1 MIASWMLYALLVS
14 MLLAAAA
21 WMLEEVFRLR
31 GLAVRFLW
39 LGALLGTVAITAAAP
54 LRSRPPVVLQATQSS
69 DVAIPRERPAAEG
82 LAEGAAA
89 SLRALQVELDRGMD
103 SAAALGG
110 RAGTGLALGWIALSS
125 LMLAVTGATLLRSRR
140 ARRGWPVA
148 ELSGERVRVAPGVG
162 PAVLGIRR
170 PEVVVP
176 AWLLGASPQEQRLVV
191 IHEREHVRARDPLVL
206 LAGCVA
212 AAVMAWNPAAWWML
226 RRLRAAVELDCD
238 ARVLRHGVRPQE
250 YGAVLIDIAG
260 RGPGLS
266 MGAPALAGSPS
277 ILERRLRAMTMRLPR
292 YARLRASLF
301 GVVATAALA
310 SACETPLPTSAEIE
324 TMDVAAV
331 EARTGELA
339 LSGGGSTTYFVDG
352 KQVTAEEARALGG
365 DRIER
370 IEVTRGAMAASRAP
384 NSSGTIEIFTATA
397 TPSDS
402 SGRRTRYQA
411 TRDAAGATRVL
422 VSKLEPSVVTPTR
435 STRLSTGTPAA
446 EGTAATEGTRLRISG
461 QNSRLETTQATGGTS
476 RRVTVGGTGSFEGL
490 LLIDGVETPVSATT
504 NLDPDTIETIE
515 VLKGP
520 AAARAYSD
528 PRAAK
533 GVIRITTKR
542 GASTQ

>member
-14 MLLAAAA
+14 LLLAAAA
-21 WMLEEVFRLR
+21 WTLEEVFRLR
-31 GLAVRFLW
+31 GLAVRFVW

-54 LRSRPPVVLQATQSS
+54 LRTRPPVVLHATESS
-69 DVAIPRERPAAEG
+69 SVAAARERPVAEG
-82 LAEGAAA
+82 LAARAVA
-89 SLRALQVELDRGMD
+89 SLRALRVELNRGLD

-125 LMLAVTGATLLRSRR
+125 LMLAVTGATLLRSRH
-140 ARRGWPVA
+140 ARRRWPVA

-176 AWLLGASPQEQRLVV
+176 AWLLAASPQEQRLVV
-191 IHEREHVRARDPLVL
+191 IHEREHVRARDPLAL
-206 LAGCVA
+206 LVGSVA

-277 ILERRLRAMTMRLPR
+277 ILERRLRAMTMKLPR
-292 YARLRASLF
+292 YARLRANLF
-301 GVVATAALA
+301 GMLATAALA

-324 TMDVAAV
+324 KMDVTDV
-331 EARTGELA
+331 EARAGELA
-339 LSGGGSTTYFVDG
+339 LASGGSTTYIVDG

-370 IEVTRGAMAASRAP
+370 IEVTRAATAAP
-384 NSSGTIEIFTATA
+384 GTPTRSGKIEIFTVV
-397 TPSDS
+397 TPADS
-402 SGRRTRYQA
+402 SGRRTRYQSA
-411 TRDAAGATRVL
+411 VEAGEPSQVL
-422 VSKLEPSVVTPTR
+422 VNDLVPSVVTTTTATR
-435 STRLSTGTPAA
+435 VSTGTPAT
-446 EGTAATEGTRLRISG
+446 EGTAASEGTRVRIRG
-461 QNSRLETTQATGGTS
+461 QNSSLETTRATSGES
-476 RRVTVGGTGSFEGL
+476 HRVTVRGTGSFEGL
-490 LLIDGVETPVSATT
+490 LLIDGVETPASAMTT
-504 NLDPDTIETIE
+504 LDPHTIESID
-515 VLKGP
+515 VLKGD
-520 AAARAYSD
+520 AAVRAYSD
-528 PRAAK
+528 PRAAH
-533 GVIRITTKR
+533 GVIRVTTKR
-542 GASTQ
+542 GAQ

>member
-14 MLLAAAA
+14 LLLAAAA
-21 WMLEEVFRLR
+21 WTLEEVFRLR

-54 LRSRPPVVLQATQSS
+54 LRSRPPVVLQATQSA

-82 LAEGAAA
+82 LTERAAA
-89 SLRALQVELDRGMD
+89 SLRALRQELNRGLH

-125 LMLAVTGATLLRSRR
+125 LVLAVTAATLLRARR

-191 IHEREHVRARDPLVL
+191 IHEREHVRARDPQVL

-250 YGAVLIDIAG
+250 YGAVLIGIAG

-310 SACETPLPTSAEIE
+310 SACEAPLPTSAEIE
-324 TMDVAAV
+324 RMDVADV
-331 EARTGELA
+331 EARAGELA
-339 LSGGGSTTYFVDG
+339 LASGSTTYLVDG
-352 KQVTAEEARALGG
+352 KEVTAEEARALEG

-370 IEVTRGAMAASRAP
+370 IEVTRAATAAGTPTR
-384 NSSGTIEIFTATA
+384 SGKIEIFTIL

-402 SGRRTRYQA
+402 SGRRTRYQTTTEA
-411 TRDAAGATRVL
+411 TGPTRVL
-422 VSKLEPSVVTPTR
+422 VDEMVPSVVTT
-435 STRLSTGTPAA
+435 TTGTTGTRVA
-446 EGTAATEGTRLRISG
+446 EGTADSEGTRIRISG
-461 QNSRLETTQATGGTS
+461 QNSRLETTRATGGTS
-476 RRVTVGGTGSFEGL
+476 QRVTVRGTGSFEGL
-490 LLIDGVETPVSATT
+490 LLIDGVETPASAMS
-504 NLDPDTIETIE
+504 NLDPNTIESID
-515 VLKGP
+515 VLKGE

-528 PRAAK
+528 PRAAN

-542 GASTQ
+542 AAGTQ

>member
-14 MLLAAAA
+14 LLLAAAA
-21 WMLEEVFRLR
+21 WTLEEVFRLR
-31 GLAVRFLW
+31 GLAVRFVW

-69 DVAIPRERPAAEG
+69 DEAIPRERPAAEG
-82 LAEGAAA
+82 LTERAAA
-89 SLRALQVELDRGMD
+89 SLRAVRMELNRGLD
-103 SAAALGG
+103 AAAALGG
-110 RAGTGLALGWIALSS
+110 RAGTGLALGWITLSS
-125 LMLAVTGATLLRSRR
+125 LVLAITGATLLRSRR
-140 ARRGWPVA
+140 ARRRWPVA

-206 LAGCVA
+206 LVGCVA

-266 MGAPALAGSPS
+266 LGAPALAGSPS

-292 YARLRASLF
+292 YARLRASAL

-310 SACETPLPTSAEIE
+310 TACEAPLPSSAELE
-324 TMDVAAV
+324 TMDVAGV
-331 EARTGELA
+331 EARTTQLVA
-339 LSGGGSTTYFVDG
+339 PGSDDTIYMVDG
-352 KQVTAEEARALGG
+352 KQVTAAEAHALSA
-365 DRIER
+365 DRIMR
-370 IEVTRGAMAASRAP
+370 MEVNRMRAP
-384 NSSGTIEIFTATA
+384 SDGTQTIHIYTREGVASGLAPSVREPGTEPAGGPNRIHVNEMRP
-397 TPSDS
+397 TPTPGAGGGSPS
-402 SGRRTRYQA
+402 T
-411 TRDAAGATRVL
+411 GATSVRTADGGSRSGGTVRADTFNGL
-422 VSKLEPSVVTPTR
+422 LIVDGVVTPSSALR
-435 STRLSTGTPAA
+435 SLDH
-446 EGTAATEGTRLRISG
+446 
-461 QNSRLETTQATGGTS
+461 QNIAS
-476 RRVTVGGTGSFEGL
+476 V
-490 LLIDGVETPVSATT
+490 
-504 NLDPDTIETIE
+504 E
-515 VLKGP
+515 VLKAD
-520 AAARAYSD
+520 AATREYDD
-528 PRAAK
+528 PRAAH
-533 GVIRITTKR
+533 GVIRVTTKR

>member
-14 MLLAAAA
+14 LLVAAAA

-39 LGALLGTVAITAAAP
+39 LGALLGSVAITAAAP

-82 LAEGAAA
+82 LTERAAA
-89 SLRALQVELDRGMD
+89 SLRALRVELNRGLH

-140 ARRGWPVA
+140 ARRRWPVA

-176 AWLLGASPQEQRLVV
+176 AWLLGASPREQRLVV

-212 AAVMAWNPAAWWML
+212 AAAMAWNPAAWWML

-301 GVVATAALA
+301 GVIATAALA
-310 SACETPLPTSAEIE
+310 SACETPLPTSAEIDR
-324 TMDVAAV
+324 MDVADV
-331 EARTGELA
+331 EARASELA

-370 IEVTRGAMAASRAP
+370 IEVTRGAMAASMAP
-384 NSSGTIEIFTATA
+384 NSSGKIEIFTVLA

-402 SGRRTRYQA
+402 SGRRTSV
-411 TRDAAGATRVL
+411 GANGRTRVL
-422 VSKLEPSVVTPTR
+422 VNEMEPSVITTTTR
-435 STRLSTGTPAA
+435 TGVATGTRVD
-446 EGTAATEGTRLRISG
+446 EGTAVSEGTRVRIRG
-461 QNSRLETTQATGGTS
+461 QNSRLETTVPAGGTS
-476 RRVTVGGTGSFEGL
+476 HRVAVRGTSSFEGL
-490 LLIDGVETPVSATT
+490 LLIDGVATPVSAMT
-504 NLDPDTIETIE
+504 NLDPDTIESIE

-528 PRAAK
+528 PRAAN

-542 GASTQ
+542 AAGTQ